1 MSPFVALR
9 PPHRLS
15 EMTTSRI
22 CLGDSPTGLDPDFQH
37 GAVPILLRPPFADNG
52 LRVVAE
58 Y

>member
-58 Y
+58 